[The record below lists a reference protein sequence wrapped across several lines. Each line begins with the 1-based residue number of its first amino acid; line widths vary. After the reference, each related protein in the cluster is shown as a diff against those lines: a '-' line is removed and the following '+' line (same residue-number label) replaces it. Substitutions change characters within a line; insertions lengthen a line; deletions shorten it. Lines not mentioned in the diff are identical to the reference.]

1 MRRPMFLV
9 AADDDG
15 EDDAVAG
22 ASEDVVAVD
31 IAPLV
36 TSGRTAEV
44 MGVPVV
50 DVLATVP
57 ILMADMSAFLPV
69 VMVDVLLMVIVVMV
83 AVVVILGQGEGT
95 GQRESDGGNSKNS
108 AKWFHGCS
116 SVGGIRGRA
125 VALFDAGWRNG

>member
-1 MRRPMFLV
+1 MFLV

-22 ASEDVVAVD
+22 AGEDVIAVD
-31 IAPLV
+31 VAPLV
-36 TSGRTAEV
+36 ARGWAAEV
-44 MGVPVV
+44 VGVPVGYG
-50 DVLATVP
+50 LAAVP
-57 ILMADMSAFLPV
+57 ILVADMLAFLPV
-69 VMVDVLLMVIVVMV
+69 VVMDILLMVVVVMV

-95 GQRESDGGNSKNS
+95 GQRESEGGNSKNS

-116 SVGGIRGRA
+116 SKGGIRGRA